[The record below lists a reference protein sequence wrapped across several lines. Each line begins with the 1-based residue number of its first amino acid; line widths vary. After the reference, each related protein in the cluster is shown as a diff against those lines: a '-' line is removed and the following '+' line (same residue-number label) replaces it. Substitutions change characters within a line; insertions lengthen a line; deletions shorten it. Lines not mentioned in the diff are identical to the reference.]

1 MLTGCTKG
9 TEGHAFGHPLLSK
22 SHVNVLTLTVS
33 LYIIKCEHRLEIISF
48 FFTHGPIR
56 YV

>member
-9 TEGHAFGHPLLSK
+9 TEGRAFGHPLLFK

-33 LYIIKCEHRLEIISF
+33 LYIIKCEHRLEITWF
-48 FFTHGPIR
+48 FSLMFPPG
-56 YV
+56 